1 MLICIYVLCD
11 TLCMLSQDQKARA
24 YRAATACRALGITQ
38 AEIAAAVGASQPQV
52 SRIFTAKALR
62 TSRLFEEVCLYVERR
77 NTGITADAVRANQEL
92 VEALQTTWNGSA
104 AHARSLATVIRSLA
118 GFGTSPISPPIH
130 QAEKKC

>member
-1 MLICIYVLCD
+1 MLICIYVVCN
-11 TLCMLSQDQKARA
+11 TLSMLSEDQKARA
-24 YRAATACRALGITQ
+24 YHAADACRALGITQ
-38 AEIAAAVGASQPQV
+38 AEIAAAIGASQPQV
-52 SRIFTAKALR
+52 SRILTAKGLR
-62 TSRLFEEVCLYVERR
+62 TSRTFEEVCLYVERR

-118 GFGTSPISPPIH
+118 GFGTSLISPPIP